1 MNKRRSTCKLL
12 GKLGLVSLYSPTV
25 FSSIIT
31 LKEKLNQKEIEINL
45 DFLKSSDIPPHFRLK
60 PGEKIKISLVCNAGF
75 SDSYRT
81 ILFQMPLISLRHHV
95 LFDKNKK
102 DPNLPLVVFSSVGK
116 PHKDN

>member
-12 GKLGLVSLYSPTV
+12 GKLGLVSFYSPTA

-31 LKEKLNQKEIEINL
+31 LKEKLNQKEIKINL
-45 DFLKSSDIPPHFRLK
+45 DFLQSSFSTPNFKLK
-60 PGEKIKISLVCNAGF
+60 PGEKIKISLVCKAGF

-81 ILFQMPLISLRHHV
+81 ILFQMPLISLRPHV

-102 DPNLPLVVFSSVGK
+102 DLKLPLVVFSSVGK
-116 PHKDN
+116 PLRDN